1 MLAKGPLGLMIP
13 VLAFSVDFI
22 AKRNW
27 KAFYNPNYLI
37 GITLICLLLVPMCI
51 GLYEQYGNDGLLFY
65 FWKQS
70 FGRITGDN
78 DFVKTVQTGD
88 HLLNDPTFFY
98 HTFLWSFAPW
108 SILFIL
114 AFILEIKS
122 CIKNKF
128 KISPKNE
135 AILIGGFILTFTAL
149 SYSKYKLPHYIFE
162 LYPFAAILT
171 AKHWLRIKL
180 LIAKNS
186 KNIITNIASK
196 LLKFQVI
203 LMVLLW
209 ILASILAL
217 YSFKG
222 DVFWL
227 TLIMVI
233 STIGLSVW
241 FGYIKQSTLYNKS
254 FFFSLLT
261 AIGVNFILNTHVYPQ
276 ILKYQSGNTIGR
288 YLVEN
293 KIQANQFLNFTNY
306 GRALDFYAQQFI
318 PRHNFESESKSTIS
332 QLNNYLLIDENQYNT
347 FKTYHINHQLI
358 QKFEDYP
365 VTLLTLLFLNPST
378 RKDVTQKNYFVKVV
392 EK

>member
-1 MLAKGPLGLMIP
+1 
-13 VLAFSVDFI
+13 
-22 AKRNW
+22 
-27 KAFYNPNYLI
+27 
-37 GITLICLLLVPMCI
+37 
-51 GLYEQYGNDGLLFY
+51 
-65 FWKQS
+65 
-70 FGRITGDN
+70 
-78 DFVKTVQTGD
+78 
-88 HLLNDPTFFY
+88 
-98 HTFLWSFAPW
+98 
-108 SILFIL
+108 
-114 AFILEIKS
+114 
-122 CIKNKF
+122 
-128 KISPKNE
+128 
-135 AILIGGFILTFTAL
+135 
-149 SYSKYKLPHYIFE
+149 
-162 LYPFAAILT
+162 
-171 AKHWLRIKL
+171 
-180 LIAKNS
+180 
-186 KNIITNIASK
+186 
-196 LLKFQVI
+196 
-203 LMVLLW
+203 MVLLW

-241 FGYIKQSTLYNKS
+241 FGYIKQNNLFNKA

-261 AIGVNFILNTHVYPQ
+261 AIGVNFILNTQVYPQ

-306 GRALDFYAQQFI
+306 GRALDFYGQQFI

-332 QLNNYLLIDENQYNT
+332 QLNNYLLMDENQYNT

-358 QKFEDYP
+358 QKVEDYP